1 MLVNLDVFGEFPM
14 RLQRSILL
22 ASLLLFGVAKVTQAT
37 LPDAQQIGAMRQQ
50 MGQSDDRSFQ
60 KFFQQHN
67 IVRDRLPDAKMR
79 AVLDELCQQRDCH
92 ASQLYWHT
100 DLEQAKTAAQKAGKP
115 ILSLRML
122 GNLDEEMSC
131 ANSRFFRVALYA
143 NTEISQKLRDRF
155 ILHWSSERP
164 VPKMT
169 IDFGDGRKLE
179 RTVTGNSIHY
189 VLDPQ
194 GQPIEALPGLYSPQ
208 AFLTQLNQVDTA
220 FQAYQKAS
228 EVAKPDFWQNY
239 YRDRLAQLQ
248 TKWGKELQQ
257 VGLPQAPKLLD
268 MVATDAATA
277 GRVALSKSVVEL
289 PIVRQLRSANRNQQE
304 LSKMTDEA
312 SWQKLA
318 ARVESRL
325 DANSLALMKAKV
337 DPNASADF
345 AKTVKQFE
353 QNMALDTVR
362 NEYLLH
368 GQLYQWF
375 LAGNETRELGTLNQ
389 RVYAEMFLT
398 PQSDPW
404 LGLNPSE
411 AFAAI
416 EQDGR
421 VR

>member
-1 MLVNLDVFGEFPM
+1 M

-22 ASLLLFGVAKVTQAT
+22 ASLLLFGVAKVTQAS
-37 LPDAQQIGAMRQQ
+37 LPDVQQIGAMRQE
-50 MGQSDDRSFQ
+50 MGQNDRRFQEFFQ
-60 KFFQQHN
+60 KHK
-67 IVRDRLPDAKMR
+67 VSRDRLPDAKMR
-79 AVLDELCQQRDCH
+79 TVLDELCQQRDCH
-92 ASQLYWHT
+92 ASRLYWHT
-100 DLEQAKTAAQKAGKP
+100 DLEQAKAAAQKTGKP

-194 GQPIEALPGLYSPQ
+194 GKPIEALPGLYSPQ

-220 FQAYQKAS
+220 FQTSQKTPEA
-228 EVAKPDFWQNY
+228 AKPNFWQNY
-239 YRDRLAQLQ
+239 YRDRLTQLQ
-248 TKWGKELQQ
+248 TKWGQELQQ
-257 VGLPQAPKLLD
+257 VGLKQAPKLLEV
-268 MVATDAATA
+268 VATDAETA

-289 PIVRQLRSANRNQQE
+289 PIVRQLRSARNQQA
-304 LSKMTDEA
+304 LTKITDEA

-318 ARVESRL
+318 TRVESRL

-337 DPNASADF
+337 DPKATGDF
-345 AKTVKQFE
+345 AKTVQQFE

-368 GQLYQWF
+368 GQLYQWL
-375 LAGNETRELGTLNQ
+375 LAGNGTQDFAALNQ

-404 LGLNPSE
+404 LGLNPAE

>member
-1 MLVNLDVFGEFPM
+1 M

-22 ASLLLFGVAKVTQAT
+22 ASLLLFGVAKVTQAS
-37 LPDAQQIGAMRQQ
+37 LPDVQQIGAMRQE
-50 MGQSDDRSFQ
+50 MGQNDRRFQEFFQ
-60 KFFQQHN
+60 KHK
-67 IVRDRLPDAKMR
+67 VSRDRLPDAKMR
-79 AVLDELCQQRDCH
+79 TVLDELCQQRDCH
-92 ASQLYWHT
+92 ASRLYWHT
-100 DLEQAKTAAQKAGKP
+100 DLEQAKAAAQKTGKP

-194 GQPIEALPGLYSPQ
+194 GKPIEALPGLYSPQ

-220 FQAYQKAS
+220 FQTSQKTPEA
-228 EVAKPDFWQNY
+228 AKPNFWQNY
-239 YRDRLAQLQ
+239 YRDRLTQLQ
-248 TKWGKELQQ
+248 TKWGQELQQ
-257 VGLPQAPKLLD
+257 VGLKQAPKLLEV
-268 MVATDAATA
+268 VATDAETA

-289 PIVRQLRSANRNQQE
+289 PIVRQLRSANRNQQA
-304 LSKMTDEA
+304 LTKITDEA

-318 ARVESRL
+318 TRVESRL

-337 DPNASADF
+337 DPKATGDF
-345 AKTVKQFE
+345 AKTVQQFE

-368 GQLYQWF
+368 GQLYQWL
-375 LAGNETRELGTLNQ
+375 LAGNGTQDFAALNQ

-404 LGLNPSE
+404 LGLNPAE

>member
-1 MLVNLDVFGEFPM
+1 M

-22 ASLLLFGVAKVTQAT
+22 ASLLLFGVAKVTQAS
-37 LPDAQQIGAMRQQ
+37 LPDVQQIGAMRQE
-50 MGQSDDRSFQ
+50 MGQNDRRFQEFFQ
-60 KFFQQHN
+60 KHK
-67 IVRDRLPDAKMR
+67 VSRDRLPDAKMR
-79 AVLDELCQQRDCH
+79 TVLDALCQQRDCH
-92 ASQLYWHT
+92 ASRLYWHT
-100 DLEQAKTAAQKAGKP
+100 DLEQAKAAAQKTGKP

-194 GQPIEALPGLYSPQ
+194 GKPIEALPGLYSPQ

-220 FQAYQKAS
+220 FQTSQKTPEA
-228 EVAKPDFWQNY
+228 AKPNFWQNY
-239 YRDRLAQLQ
+239 YRDRLTQLQ
-248 TKWGKELQQ
+248 TKWGQELQQ
-257 VGLPQAPKLLD
+257 VGLKQAPKLLEV
-268 MVATDAATA
+268 VATDAETA

-289 PIVRQLRSANRNQQE
+289 PIVRQLRSANRNQQA
-304 LSKMTDEA
+304 LTKITDEA

-318 ARVESRL
+318 TRVESRL

-337 DPNASADF
+337 DPKATGDF
-345 AKTVKQFE
+345 AKTVQQFE

-368 GQLYQWF
+368 GQLYQWL
-375 LAGNETRELGTLNQ
+375 LAGNGTQDFAALNQ

-404 LGLNPSE
+404 LGLNPAE

>member
-1 MLVNLDVFGEFPM
+1 MQ
-14 RLQRSILL
+14 LQRSFLL
-22 ASLLLFGVAKVTQAT
+22 ASLLLIGVAKVTQAT

-50 MGQSDDRSFQ
+50 MGQADDRSFST
-60 KFFQQHN
+60 FFQTHK
-67 IVRDRLPDAKMR
+67 IERDRLPNAQMR
-79 AVLDELCQQRDCH
+79 SVLDELCQQRDCH
-92 ASQLYWHT
+92 ASRLYWHT
-100 DLEQAKTAAQKAGKP
+100 DLEQAKAAAQKTGKP

-194 GQPIEALPGLYSPQ
+194 GKPIEALPGLYSPQ
-208 AFLTQLNQVDTA
+208 AFLTQLNQIDTT
-220 FQAYQKAS
+220 FQTYQQTTEA
-228 EVAKPDFWQNY
+228 AKPNFWQNY

-248 TKWGKELQQ
+248 TKWGQELQQ
-257 VGLPQAPKLLD
+257 VGLKQAPKLLD
-268 MVATDAATA
+268 LVATDAETA

-289 PIVRQLRSANRNQQE
+289 PIVRQLRSANRNQQA
-304 LSKMTDEA
+304 LTKMTDEA

-318 ARVESRL
+318 TSVESRL

-337 DPNASADF
+337 DPKTTGDF
-345 AKTVKQFE
+345 AKTVQQFE

-375 LAGNETRELGTLNQ
+375 LAGNGTQELAVLNQ

-404 LGLNPSE
+404 LGLNPAE